1 MVEQHRRN
9 KAYFDSWRA
18 RRQVD
23 LLLDDRGIK
32 FNGVR
37 LDSMTACH
45 GHDEVLPVAEETIT
59 GFYQAN
65 GRCKPPPRPGRTPL
79 TDARRIVRAVKVN
92 RFVSVAVVAA
102 RVTSD
107 IGVNVSPEVV
117 RARVRAAGL
126 HGRSARKKPFLT
138 RKHRRHRLR
147 YAQEFLDWS
156 EEK

>member
-1 MVEQHRRN
+1 MPHWQPSGLEISCPRSGAMLEFAAYQASLVE
-9 KAYFDSWRA
+9 
-18 RRQVD
+18 
-23 LLLDDRGIK
+23 K
-32 FNGVR
+32 FSNASSSATTRIYSG
-37 LDSMTACH
+37 
-45 GHDEVLPVAEETIT
+45 TIT

>member
-1 MVEQHRRN
+1 MNAHPHDTALVWDAEDN
-9 KAYFDSWRA
+9 IDPLIAII
-18 RRQVD
+18 
-23 LLLDDRGIK
+23 GI
-32 FNGVR
+32 VR
-37 LDSMTACH
+37 IFSV
-45 GHDEVLPVAEETIT
+45 GTIT